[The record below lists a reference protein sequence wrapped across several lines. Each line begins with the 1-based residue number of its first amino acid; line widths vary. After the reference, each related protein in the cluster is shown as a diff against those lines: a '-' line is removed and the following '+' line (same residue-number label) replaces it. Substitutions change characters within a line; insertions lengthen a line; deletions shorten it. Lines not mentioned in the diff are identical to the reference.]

1 MAGTR
6 SDYNADLVAAAHSVL
21 LELVRL
27 LGTYRD
33 HIVVVGGWVPTLLL
47 AQASVLHVGSIDVD
61 LALDHREL
69 HEQGYRTIRELLL
82 ARGYLEGAQPFIF
95 HRVICLQARE
105 IRVEVD
111 LLAGEYEG
119 TGKKHRHQRVLDVR
133 PRKARG
139 CELAFDRPAEVI
151 IEGSLPAGGADSA
164 RVRVASIVPFIV
176 MKAMALHDRLKEK
189 DAYDIYFCLRNYP
202 GGPQALVQAFHPH
215 LRHGLVRE
223 GLEKIAEKFASP
235 AHVGPRFVADF
246 LEVEG
251 ADERAILQRDAFERV
266 SYLLSELKSP

>member
-6 SDYNADLVAAAHSVL
+6 SDYNADLVTAAHSVL

-27 LGTYRD
+27 LGAYRD

-47 AQASVLHVGSIDVD
+47 SPGSVPHIGSVDVD

-69 HEQGYRTIRELLL
+69 QDQGYRTIRELLL
-82 ARGYLEGAQPFIF
+82 ARGYLEGGQPFIF
-95 HRVICLQARE
+95 HRVIRLEARE

-119 TGKKHRHQRVLDVR
+119 TGRKHRHQRVQDVR

-139 CELAFDRPAEVI
+139 CELAFDRPAEVV
-151 IEGSLPAGGADSA
+151 IEGTLPAGGTDSA
-164 RVRVASIVPFIV
+164 RVRVASIVPFVV

-189 DAYDIYFCLRNYP
+189 DAYDIYFCVRNYP
-202 GGPQALVQAFHPH
+202 GGPPALLREFRPH
-215 LRHGLVRE
+215 AQHGLVRE
-223 GLEKIAEKFASP
+223 GLEKIAGKFTSP
-235 AHVGPRFVADF
+235 DHVGPRFVADF
-246 LEVEG
+246 LEVE
-251 ADERAILQRDAFERV
+251 AAEERAILQRDAYERV
-266 SYLLSELKSP
+266 MYLIQELKSS